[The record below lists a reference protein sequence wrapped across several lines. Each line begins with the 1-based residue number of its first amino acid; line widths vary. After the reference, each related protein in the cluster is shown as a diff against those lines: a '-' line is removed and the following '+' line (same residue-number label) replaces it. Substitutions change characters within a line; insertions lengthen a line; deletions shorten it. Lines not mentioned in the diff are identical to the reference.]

1 VGDINKLLKVA
12 TTPVNHISAY
22 LRDLGRS
29 HANHGHSLSEPT
41 LTPSYAENFWLSHD
55 GLKLYA
61 RVYPGPKPSA
71 RSVLCL
77 HGLTRNSRDFEDLA
91 PHLQHRY
98 RVIVPDVRGRGL
110 SARDPNPQ
118 NYQPAIYLQDIL
130 ALLDSVDAQRV
141 AVIGTSMGGL
151 LAMMMAVGSRDRVSG
166 VVLNDM
172 GPEVDPA
179 GLERIKGYAGRLPP
193 PKNWDDAVA
202 QTQTIFGSAWPNL
215 SAERWSALTRRGYRE
230 DEKGALNVDADP
242 MIGEMLRAAPSATA
256 NLWPFWKAL
265 RGMPMLAIRGA
276 QSDILSAATF
286 AKMKAENPEL
296 TQLEVA
302 ERGHVP
308 LLDEPE
314 CVAAIDVFL
323 TQLS

>member
-1 VGDINKLLKVA
+1 MYA
-12 TTPVNHISAY
+12 
-22 LRDLGRS
+22 RRS
-29 HANHGHSLSEPT
+29 HFTKDPKHLPQ
-41 LTPSYAENFWLSHD
+41 SYTDNFWSSHD

-61 RVYPGPKPSA
+61 RVYPGPDPLA
-71 RSVLCL
+71 RTVLCL

-118 NYQPAIYLQDIL
+118 NYQPAIYLQDMLTLMDTL
-130 ALLDSVDAQRV
+130 AAQHV
-141 AVIGTSMGGL
+141 AIIGTSMGGL
-151 LAMMMAVGSRDRVSG
+151 LAMMMAVGSRDRVTG

-172 GPEVDPA
+172 GPEVDPI
-179 GLERIKGYAGRLPP
+179 GLERIKGYAGRLPS
-193 PKNWDDAVA
+193 PKNWDDAIA
-202 QTQTIFGSAWPNL
+202 QTRSMFGEAWPNL
-215 SAERWSALTRRGYRE
+215 STVRWSALTRRGYRE

-242 MIGEMLRAAPSATA
+242 MIGEMLRAAPPASA

-296 TQLEVA
+296 VQLEVA
-302 ERGHVP
+302 QRGHVP

-314 CVAAIDVFL
+314 CMAAIDAFL
-323 TQLS
+323 ARLS